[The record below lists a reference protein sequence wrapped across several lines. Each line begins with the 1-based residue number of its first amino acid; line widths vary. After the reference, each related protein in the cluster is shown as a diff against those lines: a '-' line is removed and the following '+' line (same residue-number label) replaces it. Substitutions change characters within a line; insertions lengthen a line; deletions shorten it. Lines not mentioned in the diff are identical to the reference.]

1 MKYVLVSGGVI
12 SGVGKGIVTSSL
24 GTILKSY
31 GLRVTAIKIDPYLNI
46 DAGTFSPYEHG
57 ETFVLDDGGE
67 VDLDLGNYERFLD
80 ITLPRDNNITTG
92 KIYNNVIKKERN
104 GDYLGKTV
112 LVVPHITNEI
122 IDWVEKQALV
132 CTDGSGETPEVCVVE
147 LGGTIGDIES
157 MPFVE
162 AFRQLQFRVGKE
174 NFCSIHV
181 SLIPTTTGGEAKTKP
196 TQNTV
201 RDLRALGVS
210 PDIVVCRCKNTLE
223 QPQLEKIAYY
233 CNVSKENVISVVDVQ
248 SVYHVPLLLREQ
260 KLPDIVL
267 NKLGLQVESSRK
279 MLTKWKVVARRAL
292 SGSQNVS
299 IALVGKYVKLSD
311 AYTSVT
317 KALRHAAIEANVTL
331 KILYIEAE
339 DLIPGSESHAVT
351 YHEAWSKLCSANGIL
366 VPGGFGNRG
375 VEGKIAACKYAREQ
389 KRPFLGIC
397 LGMNE
402 ITEKSINFTGSIFNF
417 FVNFYAICSN
427 RGCTKCMRPR
437 KC

>member
-57 ETFVLDDGGE
+57 ETFVLNDGGE

-174 NFCSIHV
+174 NFCSIRRHRYTWYV
-181 SLIPTTTGGEAKTKP
+181 IFLVVNVWIIKFFRLTPNQSTVLIPFEF
-196 TQNTV
+196 
-201 RDLRALGVS
+201 
-210 PDIVVCRCKNTLE
+210 
-223 QPQLEKIAYY
+223 
-233 CNVSKENVISVVDVQ
+233 
-248 SVYHVPLLLREQ
+248 
-260 KLPDIVL
+260 
-267 NKLGLQVESSRK
+267 
-279 MLTKWKVVARRAL
+279 
-292 SGSQNVS
+292 
-299 IALVGKYVKLSD
+299 
-311 AYTSVT
+311 
-317 KALRHAAIEANVTL
+317 
-331 KILYIEAE
+331 
-339 DLIPGSESHAVT
+339 SHKD
-351 YHEAWSKLCSANGIL
+351 S
-366 VPGGFGNRG
+366 
-375 VEGKIAACKYAREQ
+375 
-389 KRPFLGIC
+389 
-397 LGMNE
+397 
-402 ITEKSINFTGSIFNF
+402 
-417 FVNFYAICSN
+417 
-427 RGCTKCMRPR
+427 
-437 KC
+437 